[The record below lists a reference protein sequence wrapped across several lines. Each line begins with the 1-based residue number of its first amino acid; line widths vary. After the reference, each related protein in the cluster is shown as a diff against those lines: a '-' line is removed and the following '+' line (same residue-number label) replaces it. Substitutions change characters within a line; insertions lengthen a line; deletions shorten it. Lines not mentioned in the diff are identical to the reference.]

1 MSGIKEFFW
10 KRSGEDFVIIQ
21 HCKHK
26 GIQDR
31 FALIGALTT
40 LVSITSFLSCWY
52 SFKMLFDDSWMTIP
66 VSLFFA
72 WMINNI
78 YEVLLTT
85 LCKPVMP
92 LNYQGVIK
100 HLSRSLRIGF
110 IVFFAIFI
118 SKPLEAWIFEPA
130 LSIKVAAMKQADI
143 HAAEF
148 KLIQLHHNYETTL
161 LNTIRKKEL
170 LSYPESEIKPYR
182 DELNDLYQQRNEAKE
197 RIEFVIGKADFF
209 VQRLQILTGKG
220 IFLLSW
226 LFTLLMAVLFLLP
239 VYLKSHLNLSN
250 PYLVEK
256 RAIYS
261 EIVDKAFAAFKRDYS
276 AIFLKKYQVT
286 VNYRE
291 NYTDAPYN
299 TTKATDQRIFLG
311 QDEFLKRF
319 RL

>member
-21 HCKHK
+21 HCNHK

-31 FALIGALTT
+31 FAFIGGLTT
-40 LVSITSFLSCWY
+40 LVFITSFLSCWY
-52 SFKMLFDDSWMTIP
+52 SFKMLFDGSWMTIP

-92 LNYQGVIK
+92 LSYQGVIK
-100 HLSRSLRIGF
+100 HLSWSLRIGF
-110 IVFFAIFI
+110 IVFFAVFI
-118 SKPLEAWIFEPA
+118 SKPLEAWLFEPA
-130 LSIKVAAMKQADI
+130 LSVKVAAMKQESI
-143 HAAEF
+143 KTAES
-148 KLIQLHHNYETTL
+148 KLVRLHQSYETSL
-161 LNTIRKKEL
+161 INLIRKKEAL
-170 LSYPESEIKPYR
+170 HYPETAIKPYR
-182 DELNDLYQQRNEAKE
+182 DQLDQLHQQQDEAKE

-209 VQRLQILTGKG
+209 VQRLQILTGRG

-226 LFTLLMAVLFLLP
+226 LFTLLLVALFLLP
-239 VYLKSHLNLSN
+239 VYLKSNLDLTT

-256 RAIYS
+256 REIYGG
-261 EIVDKAFAAFKRDYS
+261 IVDKAFAAFKKDYS
-276 AIFLKKYQVT
+276 AIFLKKYQAT

-299 TTKATDQRIFLG
+299 TTKATDQRIFLS
-311 QDEFLKRF
+311 QDEFLKRL
-319 RL
+319 RG

>member
-1 MSGIKEFFW
+1 MSTLQEFLW
-10 KRSGEDFVIIQ
+10 KRSGEDLCIIKNCR
-21 HCKHK
+21 HR

-31 FALIGALTT
+31 FALIGALST
-40 LVSITSFLSCWY
+40 LVSVASFLSCWY
-52 SFKMLFDDSWMTIP
+52 SFKMLFDGSWMTIP

-92 LNYQGVIK
+92 LSYQGVIK
-100 HLSRSLRIGF
+100 HLSWSLRIGF
-110 IVFFAIFI
+110 IIFFAVFI

-130 LSIKVAAMKQADI
+130 LSVKVAAMKKAEI
-143 HAAEF
+143 KAAEF
-148 KLIQLHHNYETTL
+148 KLIQLHYNYETAL

-182 DELNDLYQQRNEAKE
+182 DELAELYQQRNEAKE

-226 LFTLLMAVLFLLP
+226 LFTLL
-239 VYLKSHLNLSN
+239 
-250 PYLVEK
+250 
-256 RAIYS
+256 
-261 EIVDKAFAAFKRDYS
+261 
-276 AIFLKKYQVT
+276 
-286 VNYRE
+286 
-291 NYTDAPYN
+291 
-299 TTKATDQRIFLG
+299 
-311 QDEFLKRF
+311 
-319 RL
+319 